1 MDFQSRKRTAEQ
13 AGLPDYS
20 GVKKMRLNS
29 GEAFETQSRTEI
41 PQQQQSGMGWER
53 ASPEVLANRRIIRAI
68 RRPKIQ
74 SSPFSDPMQVSN
86 IGRQPS
92 QLSLSPLLQLP
103 QQQPGLLGLS
113 PPLQQQPTP
122 SVDFSKFN
130 LKSTVNEMG
139 LWQMDSTRQASLK
152 SQLPTFLGTKTPS
165 DDDIRIKAITGSNEH
180 WGVSADENVRTQ
192 FQRDNRKDMGK
203 DEAEMAFNQRSHQG
217 TLLWSTQSP
226 SLTQYGKEGD
236 SSKPL
241 SAHTP
246 GFKKENAPGTKGAL
260 TKEHGTRDVLRQEIV
275 SKTFSDTQR
284 KEGDT
289 AIIGKLGAIQLF
301 MSPKEELMTR
311 QKEVEQSPTELH
323 SIFKDIGRVDGS
335 SNTGNFEKLA
345 NRVQTVR
352 ETDKMHAAKS
362 LLVSGYDSLV
372 SPEHKQLLTQAKGDV
387 GEAMKLLHQE
397 STSKTPGIAF
407 NTKSSSDTERLDQ
420 KSLREMSTQGTTT
433 KTRPRALSSP
443 RIVLDP
449 SFKF

>member
-1 MDFQSRKRTAEQ
+1 MSSILGKRTAEQ
-13 AGLPDYS
+13 AGLTDYS
-20 GVKKMRLNS
+20 SGSGEKRMRLN
-29 GEAFETQSRTEI
+29 EAGDAMV
-41 PQQQQSGMGWER
+41 PQT
-53 ASPEVLANRRIIRAI
+53 RRIIRAV
-68 RRPKIQ
+68 RRL
-74 SSPFSDPMQVSN
+74 SPERTMSQPLTQPLPSFDF
-86 IGRQPS
+86 GRQPS
-92 QLSLSPLLQLP
+92 QSSQLSPMLQLP
-103 QQQPGLLGLS
+103 QQQPVQQLFS
-113 PPLQQQPTP
+113 PPLQQQQTPPTP

-139 LWQMDSTRQASLK
+139 LWQMDSTRQSSLK

-165 DDDIRIKAITGSNEH
+165 DDDIRIKAVTGSNEH

-362 LLVSGYDSLV
+362 LLVAGYGSMV
-372 SPEHKQLLTQAKGDV
+372 SPEHQQLLTQAKGDV

-397 STSKTPGIAF
+397 STSKTPSIAF

>member
-1 MDFQSRKRTAEQ
+1 MSSILGKRTAEQ
-13 AGLPDYS
+13 AGLTDYS
-20 GVKKMRLNS
+20 GGEKRMRLN
-29 GEAFETQSRTEI
+29 EAGDAMV
-41 PQQQQSGMGWER
+41 PQT
-53 ASPEVLANRRIIRAI
+53 RRIIRAV
-68 RRPKIQ
+68 RRLPPERTMSPPLSQPLPSFDLGRQ
-74 SSPFSDPMQVSN
+74 SS
-86 IGRQPS
+86 PS
-92 QLSLSPLLQLP
+92 QLSPMLQLP
-103 QQQPGLLGLS
+103 QQQPVQQLFS
-113 PPLQQQPTP
+113 PPLQQQQAP

-130 LKSTVNEMG
+130 LKNTVNDMG
-139 LWQMDSTRQASLK
+139 LWQMDSTRQSSLK

-236 SSKPL
+236 SSQPL

-323 SIFKDIGRVDGS
+323 SIFKDIGRVDGTTNS
-335 SNTGNFEKLA
+335 GNFEKLA

-352 ETDKMHAAKS
+352 ETDKMHVAKS
-362 LLVSGYDSLV
+362 LLVSGYDTLV

-397 STSKTPGIAF
+397 SSSQSPSITF
-407 NTKSSSDTERLDQ
+407 NTKTSSDTERLDQ
-420 KSLREMSTQGTTT
+420 ESLREMSTR

-443 RIVLDP
+443 RIVVDS

>member
-1 MDFQSRKRTAEQ
+1 MDSPSRKRTAEQ
-13 AGLPDYS
+13 AGLPDYNS
-20 GVKKMRLNS
+20 GGEKRMRLN
-29 GEAFETQSRTEI
+29 EAGDALV
-41 PQQQQSGMGWER
+41 PQT
-53 ASPEVLANRRIIRAI
+53 RRIIRAV
-68 RRPKIQ
+68 RRLSPERTM
-74 SSPFSDPMQVSN
+74 SSPVSDPLQTTN

-92 QLSLSPLLQLP
+92 QLSPLLQLP
-103 QQQPGLLGLS
+103 LQQPGQLGFS
-113 PPLQQQPTP
+113 PPLTQQQKPLP
-122 SVDFSKFN
+122 SFDFSTFS
-130 LKSTVNEMG
+130 LKDTGNQMG
-139 LWQMDSTRQASLK
+139 LWQMDATRQSSLK
-152 SQLPTFLGTKTPS
+152 SQLPTFLGTTKPS
-165 DDDIRIKAITGSNEH
+165 DGDIRIKAVTGSNES

-192 FQRDNRKDMGK
+192 FQRDNRKGMK
-203 DEAEMAFNQRSHQG
+203 TDEAEIAFNQRSHQG
-217 TLLWSTQSP
+217 TLLWSTESP

-236 SSKPL
+236 SSQPL

-260 TKEHGTRDVLRQEIV
+260 TKEHGTRDALRQEIV
-275 SKTFSDTQR
+275 SKTFSDSQR
-284 KEGDT
+284 GEGDT

-311 QKEVEQSPTELH
+311 QKEVEQSSTELH
-323 SIFKDIGRVDGS
+323 SIFKDIGRVDGTAHS
-335 SNTGNFEKLA
+335 TEFEKLA

-397 STSKTPGIAF
+397 STSKTPSITF
-407 NTKSSSDTERLDQ
+407 NTKTSSDTERLDQ

-443 RIVLDP
+443 RIVVDP